1 MGQMGGT
8 FNQKSRDVISQARP
22 LLLRSIMQATG
33 MSAKNLD
40 SNAELKLWLS
50 TATDPT
56 KGYEANM
63 EALNNIAGKYGSGGF
78 MGGRSPAGEI
88 GQARRSTDAPG
99 SVLRF
104 DAQGN
109 PL

>member
-1 MGQMGGT
+1 MGGT
-8 FNQKSRDVISQARP
+8 TNQKQRDIILQARP

-56 KGYEANM
+56 KGYEANT
-63 EALNNIAGKYGSGGF
+63 EALNNIARKYGSGPITESRSS
-78 MGGRSPAGEI
+78 GGKKRRASDKSSVIDAADAI
-88 GQARRSTDAPG
+88 LRGQ
-99 SVLRF
+99 
-104 DAQGN
+104 
-109 PL
+109 